1 MNKNKQTKLN
11 NKNNFKEF
19 KDFKNKF
26 NISEYEL
33 SIIDKLSELFENDVI
48 KFNDQINA
56 FRTTSKF
63 IDYIVD
69 NRIADKFFAYIKTKN
84 VSFNYLIE
92 LLSKGNMI
100 CAKEYSKDILDY
112 TELLFS
118 SETLDV
124 KEKSIKMLKD
134 NKRHNRGFN
143 ILIDGTDFSANEN
156 MILSIMGESGMECII
171 VKYGLDPNIFDI
183 LNHDEI
189 LFAHIDT
196 NLYHKGI
203 HGKYTIYSCTDT
215 SNYAVIMDK
224 FDVCIDLIDT
234 LFDEEGITEFA
245 EVLLIDYPKM
255 FSLVKS
261 VIRDLEL
268 SDDISFSALIKIK
281 NSLSSLSVS
290 DLDEEFVSNIV
301 LSSISMTKQNANESS
316 DIVHILEE
324 DKGARATGED
334 DDNEEAT
341 FKPYKHKNNKIT
353 YKCSYSNANMD
364 LDELVGSLKNETD
377 VRMLLYGVSG
387 SGKTMFAKELARAIN
402 KEIVVVKCSDLLSKW
417 VGRSEK
423 NIAKLFKEND
433 GRIILLDEI
442 DSFISSRSNS
452 SSEENTKLVN
462 EFLTQLD
469 EFDGIFIGTSN
480 LKDKIDSA
488 FERRFD
494 LKIEFDFM
502 KKEDSIELAKEYL
515 KLLKIKYNKDD
526 LNALGSIK
534 LTPGIFNVVY
544 RKSRFQKMKDISSFI
559 NSLKYESSHLNKEE
573 KSFVV
578 GFRLS

>member
-1 MNKNKQTKLN
+1 MNKNIKTKLN
-11 NKNNFKEF
+11 KKDNFKEF
-19 KDFKNKF
+19 KNFKNKF

-33 SIIDKLSELFENDVI
+33 SIIDNLSELFENNI
-48 KFNDQINA
+48 IEFNNQINS
-56 FRTTSKF
+56 FRTTSRF
-63 IDYIVD
+63 IDYIAEHK
-69 NRIADKFFAYIKTKN
+69 IAGKFFSYIKN
-84 VSFNYLIE
+84 NDVSFEHLIE
-92 LLSKGNMI
+92 ILSIGNMV
-100 CAKEYSKDILDY
+100 CAKDYSKNILDY
-112 TELLFS
+112 SELLFS

-134 NKRHNRGFN
+134 NKKRNNSFN
-143 ILIDGTDFSANEN
+143 ILIDGSDFLSNEN
-156 MILSIMGESGMECII
+156 MILSIMSESKMECIV
-171 VKYGLDPNIFDI
+171 VKYGIDPNIFNI
-183 LNHDEI
+183 LNLDEI
-189 LFAHIDT
+189 LFAHIET
-196 NLYHKGI
+196 NLYHKGLY
-203 HGKYTIYSCTDT
+203 GKYTIYSCTDI
-215 SNYAVIMDK
+215 SNFESIVDK
-224 FDVCIDLIDT
+224 FDISIDLIDT
-234 LFDEEGITEFA
+234 LFDEEGIIEFA
-245 EVLLIDYPKM
+245 EVLFIDYPKA
-255 FSLVKS
+255 FSLIED
-261 VIRDLEL
+261 VIKNLDL
-268 SDDISFSALIKIK
+268 SDDITFSTLIKIK
-281 NSLSSLSVS
+281 NLLSPLNAK
-290 DLDEEFVSNIV
+290 DLDEEFVTNII
-301 LSSISMTKQNANESS
+301 LSSISITKQENSNKSN
-316 DIVHILEE
+316 IIHILDE
-324 DKGARATGED
+324 DKGPKATGED

-341 FKPYKHKNNKIT
+341 FKPYKHKSSKIT
-353 YKCSYSNANMD
+353 YKCSYSNANMN
-364 LDELVGSLKNETD
+364 LDELVESLKNETD

-387 SGKTMFAKELARAIN
+387 SGKTMFAKELAKSIN

-452 SSEENTKLVN
+452 NSEENTKLVN

-515 KLLKIKYNKDD
+515 RLLKIKYNKDD
-526 LNALGSIK
+526 LNILSGIK

-544 RKSRFQKMKDISSFI
+544 RKSRFQKMKDIDSFI
-559 NSLKYESSHLNKEE
+559 SSLKSESSHLNKEE